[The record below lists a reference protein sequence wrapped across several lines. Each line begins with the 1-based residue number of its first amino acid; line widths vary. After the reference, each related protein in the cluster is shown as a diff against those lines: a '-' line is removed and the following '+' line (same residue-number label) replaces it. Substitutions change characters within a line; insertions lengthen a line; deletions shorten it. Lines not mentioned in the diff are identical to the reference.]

1 MTSSNGDVPM
11 KPAPLS
17 HLLPAVRSQLE
28 LDDEARINCLW
39 RNRWIDYPRAG
50 VVLRQLEWLLTL
62 PRRERMPCLLLHG
75 DSNIGK
81 TQIVA
86 KFRRQHPDKFDED
99 RGVEVRPIIAMQMPP
114 TPDQHRFY
122 SSLLFEIGA
131 PHNAAAGVTVL
142 ERLTRDI
149 LRRMAPRM
157 LIIDEVHHLL
167 AGSYR
172 EQRASLNLIKFLA
185 NDLQASMVLVG
196 THDAV
201 IALQTDAQMVSRFTP
216 VEVPRW
222 RESEEFRR
230 LMAAFERILPLRL
243 PSDLAQRD
251 IAQYVLAASG
261 GLTGEISRI
270 LNASAELAIRSG
282 HEFIKLEHLK
292 DAAYTS
298 MR

>member
-1 MTSSNGDVPM
+1 
-11 KPAPLS
+11 
-17 HLLPAVRSQLE
+17 
-28 LDDEARINCLW
+28 
-39 RNRWIDYPRAG
+39 
-50 VVLRQLEWLLTL
+50 
-62 PRRERMPCLLLHG
+62 
-75 DSNIGK
+75 
-81 TQIVA
+81 
-86 KFRRQHPDKFDED
+86 
-99 RGVEVRPIIAMQMPP
+99 
-114 TPDQHRFY
+114 
-122 SSLLFEIGA
+122 
-131 PHNAAAGVTVL
+131 
-142 ERLTRDI
+142 
-149 LRRMAPRM
+149 M